1 MPIPFTC
8 PHCGAKTDVD
18 ERYAGQTGPCFQC
31 GKTVT
36 VPGTWTTYQPGPTSG
51 GSGSAVVIVSVV
63 VVAVIGLFVCGGLG
77 AFLFM
82 ARSVRSPGPPPPVQ
96 FPSKMAPEAQRSFSE
111 FSEEHTGAPGS
122 DGFARVG
129 RSPSSGDLA
138 QVLRI
143 ELLKAKTA
151 GRKPFV
157 EVGAEWAQPCR
168 DLHNALDDPR
178 MREAFAGTHVIYLD
192 VDGWG
197 DRLGRAGFNAVGV
210 PVFFRLDAEG
220 RPTGDTISGDAWG
233 ENTPENMAPP
243 LKAFFQAESETGR

>member
-36 VPGTWTTYQPGPTSG
+36 VPGTWTTYQPGPSSG
-51 GSGSAVVIVSVV
+51 GSGSAVVLVSVV
-63 VVAVIGLFVCGGLG
+63 VVAVIALFVCGGLG

-82 ARSVRSPGPPPPVQ
+82 ARSVSAPPTPTVQ
-96 FPSKMAPEAQRSFSE
+96 FGPNMMPPAQGPFSE
-111 FSEEHTGAPGS
+111 FTEQHGGPPGS

-157 EVGAEWAQPCR
+157 EIGAEWAQPCR

-192 VDGWG
+192 VDAWG
-197 DRLGRAGFNAVGV
+197 DELGRAGFQAGGV
-210 PVFFRLDAEG
+210 PVFFRLDEEG
-220 RPTGDTISGDAWG
+220 RPTGETISGAAWG
-233 ENTPENMAPP
+233 DNTPENMAPP
-243 LKAFFQAESETGR
+243 LKEFFQGKSEAGR